1 MSAIKLEQFGGML
14 PAWDDTLLPAGQSAS
29 SVNGY
34 LFSGALTG
42 WRQPKLLRNLT
53 NSSAQFV
60 FRIPKI
66 SKATATD
73 ALTVT
78 TQPNSGDTVTVD
90 EETYKFTATVTDAY
104 DVLIGSSVA
113 DSAAN
118 LLAALTVSLGEGLL
132 NGTGT
137 VANPAIS
144 IITADNTLTGN
155 VITLKAPDFGAQYNS
170 TTVAQNSGGRM
181 SWATPTFTG
190 GTNAFSDNRIDA
202 PSTWLEF
209 LDQNTMVMKSPV
221 VGDSF
226 DRYYAASPSLPPQY
240 NPRQRI
246 EDGKPWWL
254 LGVPAPG
261 CAPGVDV
268 TGGGATA
275 KLGNPTSTS
284 STSFHL
290 NANTAY
296 LLPITPTGAMSLNDV
311 TVNVTGNDNLV
322 TNLAALLY
330 SDNNGIPGTLL
341 NTGQVTTPAVMIDT
355 IVCPFLHPP
364 GLTSGVQFWIGVIAD
379 GGIDIQLSN
388 DSNLVPPG
396 PAPIG
401 YTFKTP
407 FTAIPGAAPPV
418 DTPVK
423 VTTVTTIDLARA
435 LFWVNID
442 TALAANVARGDV
454 LSIVSPIPPVVFAI
468 PGSGS
473 FSGGSFGG
481 SMISVSLPG
490 APSYVAFDTAN
501 AGATAIQVQIVGPG
515 PVPGPGWTI
524 SDLTNPGAIKGGA
537 VGGVSPPIKTQ
548 PNLNLWGDLS
558 TQSILAARAYV
569 YTYVTEH
576 DEESAP
582 SPPTLINGW
591 VNGTWTISLFTP
603 PPDDMGK
610 VRNIKTVRLYRT
622 VSGSAGNTVYYWVA
636 DVPVGTATYSD
647 PVDDSVIALNNQM
660 PSTTWFPPP
669 AGLIGFLSMPN
680 GMVVGWK
687 GNELWFCEP
696 YRPHAW
702 PVGYVLTT
710 EFPIVGI
717 GVTGQAVMACTSGDP
732 YVATGSA
739 PSSMS
744 LTKIKFPE
752 PCVARNSVVSTSD
765 GVYYQSPNGLI
776 KVTQAGVAANTTEL
790 WITREKW
797 KKLVPNSST
806 IQAIMQSSCY
816 FAFGTQGDPVDGTVA
831 RRGYT
836 IEINPADAQSF
847 TIWPQ
852 PGGHRIGFG
861 QLTAP
866 NGYDIVNVLVD
877 TWTGVGLLVQ
887 NGQVY
892 YYDFTDTAPVITPFK
907 WRSKTYQSQARN
919 NFAAM
924 RVFFDIPP
932 GSPALNAVR
941 NEKPTLDASWN
952 TLASDQYG
960 IVRVYAD
967 DVLVTTREIRR
978 SGELLRILAGFKAD
992 QLKFEF
998 EGRVVISN
1006 VQIATSVKE
1015 LAQV

>member
-78 TQPNSGDTVTVD
+78 TQPNSGDTVSVD

-104 DVLIGSSVA
+104 EVLIGSSVA

-132 NGTGT
+132 YGTGT

-190 GTNAFSDNRIDA
+190 GTNEASDNRIDA

-240 NPRQRI
+240 NSRQRI

-268 TGGGATA
+268 SGGGATA
-275 KLGNPTSTS
+275 QLGNVNSDTANT
-284 STSFHL
+284 FHL

-296 LLPITPTGAMSLNDV
+296 LLPITPNGAMTLTDV
-311 TVNVTGNDNLV
+311 QVYMQGADQSV
-322 TNLAALLY
+322 TNIAALLY
-330 SDNNGIPGTLL
+330 SDENGIPGTLIS
-341 NTGQVTTPAVMIDT
+341 TGQIVQPAITIGPVTFSFLNPA
-355 IVCPFLHPP
+355 
-364 GLTSGVQFWIGVIAD
+364 GLSQGVQYWIGIIAD
-379 GGIDIQLSN
+379 GGIDILESN
-388 DSNLVPPG
+388 ATNAIPPG

-401 YTFKTP
+401 YTFRSA
-407 FTAIPGAAPPV
+407 FSAIPGSAPPV
-418 DTPVK
+418 NTPVK

-442 TALAANVARGDV
+442 TALAAPVSQGDL
-454 LSIVSPIPPVVFAI
+454 LSIVSPIPPAATL
-468 PGSGS
+468 
-473 FSGGSFGG
+473 GG
-481 SMISVSLPG
+481 ISVSLPG
-490 APSYVAFDTAN
+490 APYYVAYDTAN
-501 AGATAIQVQIVGPG
+501 AGATAIQAMIANTGQ
-515 PVPGPGWTI
+515 VPGPGWI
-524 SDLTNPGAIKGGA
+524 MSDLTNPGAIKGSA
-537 VGGVSPPIKTQ
+537 VGGVSPPIKYQ

-558 TQSILAARAYV
+558 TSSILTARAYV
-569 YTYVTEH
+569 YTYLTEY

-591 VNGTWTISLFTP
+591 TNGEWTISLFTP

-622 VSGSAGNTVYYWVA
+622 VSGSQGNTVYYWVA
-636 DVPVGTATYSD
+636 DMPVGTATYSD
-647 PVDDSVIALNNQM
+647 IVDDSVIALNNQM
-660 PSTTWFPPP
+660 PSTNWFPPP

-687 GNELWFCEP
+687 GNELWFGEP

-717 GVTGQAVMACTSGDP
+717 GVTGQAVVACTSGDP

-739 PSSMS
+739 PGSMS
-744 LTKIKFPE
+744 LTKVKFPE

-776 KVTQAGVAANTTEL
+776 KVTQAGAASNTTEL

-797 KKLVPNSST
+797 KKLVPNSPT

-816 FAFGTQGDPVDGTVA
+816 FAFGTQGDPVDATVA

-866 NGYDIVNVLVD
+866 NGFDIVNVLLD
-877 TWTGVGLLVQ
+877 TWTGIGLLVQ

-892 YYDFTDTAPVITPFK
+892 YYDFTDTAPVITPYI
-907 WRSKTYQSQARN
+907 WRSKTYQQQAKN
-919 NFAAM
+919 NYAAM
-924 RVFFDIPP
+924 KVFFDIPP
-932 GSPALNAVR
+932 GSPAQNATR

-967 DVLVTTREIRR
+967 DVLVTTREIRK

-992 QLKFEF
+992 QWKFEF
-998 EGRVVISN
+998 EGRVLISN
-1006 VQIATSVKE
+1006 VQIATSAKE

>member
-14 PAWDDTLLPAGQSAS
+14 PAWDDTLLPAGQSS
-29 SVNGY
+29 SAVNGY

-66 SKATATD
+66 SKSTATD

-78 TQPNSGDTVTVD
+78 TQPNAGDTVTVD
-90 EETYKFTATVTDAY
+90 EETYKFTAAVTAAY
-104 DVLIGSSVA
+104 DVLIGTSAA
-113 DSAAN
+113 DSAAH
-118 LLAALTVSLGEGLL
+118 LLAALTVGLGEGLFYG
-132 NGTGT
+132 NGT

-144 IITADNTLTGN
+144 IITADNTLAGN

-170 TTVAQNSGGRM
+170 ITVSEVSGGRM
-181 SWATPTFTG
+181 SWAHPTFTG
-190 GTNAFSDNRIDA
+190 GANAASDNRIDA

-221 VGDSF
+221 VGDQF

-240 NPRQRI
+240 NSRQRI

-254 LGVPAPG
+254 LGVPPPGVAP
-261 CAPGVDV
+261 CVDV

-275 KLGNPTSTS
+275 QLGNPHSTS
-284 STSFHL
+284 SGSFHL
-290 NANTAY
+290 NSNTAY
-296 LLPITPTGAMSLNDV
+296 LLPITPTGVMSLDDV

-330 SDNNGIPGTLL
+330 SDNNGIPGTLID
-341 NTGQVTTPAVMIDT
+341 TGSPVTPATMVGN
-355 IVCPFLHPP
+355 IVCPFLNPP
-364 GLTSGVQFWIGVIAD
+364 GLTSDVKYWIGVIAD

-388 DSNLVPPG
+388 DLNTVPPG
-396 PAPIG
+396 NAPIG
-401 YTFKTP
+401 YTFKTL
-407 FTAIPGAAPPV
+407 FTAVHSMAPPV
-418 DTPVK
+418 NTPVK
-423 VTTVTTIDLARA
+423 ITGVTRVIVTEDWYRLDLDTPLAGI
-435 LFWVNID
+435 VNKYDNFIFVPN
-442 TALAANVARGDV
+442 TPTTRPGDNRRY
-454 LSIVSPIPPVVFAI
+454 S
-468 PGSGS
+468 
-473 FSGGSFGG
+473 
-481 SMISVSLPG
+481 
-490 APSYVAFDTAN
+490 AFQTAN
-501 AGATAIQVQIVGPG
+501 AGTQSIIIQGLDGLSLPIVGA
-515 PVPGPGWTI
+515 TI
-524 SDLTNPGAIKGGA
+524 SDSTSPDAIKGGVA
-537 VGGVSPPIKTQ
+537 GDVSSPA
-548 PNLNLWGDLS
+548 NNRANVNLWGDLS
-558 TQSILAARAYV
+558 TPSILAARAYV
-569 YTYVTEH
+569 YTYLTEY

-591 VNGTWTISLFTP
+591 TNGTWEISLFTP

-622 VSGSAGNTVYYWVA
+622 VSGSQGNTVYYWVA
-636 DVPVGTATYSD
+636 DMPVGTETYND
-647 PVDDSVIALNNQM
+647 IVDDSVIALNNQM
-660 PSTTWFPPP
+660 PSTNWFPPP
-669 AGLIGFLSMPN
+669 VGLIGFLSMPN

-717 GVTGQAVMACTSGDP
+717 GVTGQAVVACTSGDP

-744 LTKIKFPE
+744 LTKVKFPE

-776 KVTQAGVAANTTEL
+776 KVTQAGLASNTTEL

-797 KKLVPNSST
+797 KKLVPNSPT

-816 FAFGTQGDPVDGTVA
+816 FAFGTQGDPVDATVA

-866 NGYDIVNVLVD
+866 NGFDIVNVLVD
-877 TWTGVGLLVQ
+877 QWTGVGLLVQ

-892 YYDFTDTAPVITPFK
+892 YYDFTDTAPTITPYK
-907 WRSKTYQSQARN
+907 WRSKTYQQQAKTN
-919 NFAAM
+919 YAAIK
-924 RVFFDIPP
+924 VFFDIPP
-932 GSPALNAVR
+932 GSPTLNATR

-967 DVLVTTREIRR
+967 EVLATTRGIRR

-992 QLKFEF
+992 QWKFEF
-998 EGRVVISN
+998 EGRVSISN